1 MSNLPCKQSAYEAAK
16 AGLRLA
22 FLQLLQFT
30 NSGTTGNTRGN
41 LKPVRAMALAPRFER
56 CERLQRVLASSASL
70 SQRRRVEEMRPAA
83 IQLSNYENTCCTRR
97 IMSCLRKEKSDFP
110 PVRLRRRAED
120 DRRSR
125 AVPTNRY
132 TNTSKLLRLGAFYKF
147 NQVLA
152 AADEIRRQHVSLQP
166 LPPPT
171 CSRLR

>member
-1 MSNLPCKQSAYEAAK
+1 MA
-16 AGLRLA
+16 
-22 FLQLLQFT
+22 
-30 NSGTTGNTRGN
+30 GNTRGN
-41 LKPVRAMALAPRFER
+41 LKPVGAVALVPRFER